1 MALGGRGPLGMQK
14 RRPVYCTRKPL
25 RLWLS
30 PQAHSYSQSR
40 PCCPGEDESDTT
52 VTAGRVRSHRLKE
65 DTQEKEN
72 PASCRWKLP
81 AAERKQRH
89 P

>member
-1 MALGGRGPLGMQK
+1 MQK
-14 RRPVYCTRKPL
+14 RRPACCTVKPL

-30 PQAHSYSQSR
+30 PQAHSCSQGW
-40 PCCPGEDESDTT
+40 PFCPGEDESDNTA
-52 VTAGRVRSHRLKE
+52 TAGRVGSHRLKE

-72 PASCRWKLP
+72 PASYRWKHSLP
-81 AAERKQRH
+81 AAERKQRR